1 MKYFYLFATILFF
14 QSSFSQNLLWENVYP
29 NYLVLGKMIVVDS
42 ADKIISVG
50 NGLNQ
55 AGYAN
60 YIYTQKMD
68 SEGNLIWKDS
78 ISTTLPNNSHR
89 ATWTGTD
96 SSNNIIV
103 VGYQFIFSLQ
113 NEIPNAIKVLKYS
126 PSGELLYNLT
136 IPGTFNSGDIMGI
149 RKRNMGIIDEFDNL
163 YVGTAGISN
172 TSSQA
177 GFILFKLSSDGEL
190 IWERVKS
197 FGNVHGIHGMNYK
210 NGKIVLAGN
219 TLISGYNNQ
228 YAVWNSDGNLI
239 WSGNS
244 QNSYQTWATDVLLD
258 NSGNTYSLTQTYVGS
273 IPYIGLTKYDTNG
286 NVIFSQT
293 YDIQVPATSGR
304 LKSLSSG
311 ELIISGTNWST
322 GGENKLYVAKV
333 SPTDG
338 SVLYQNEQLLSQS
351 NNWVYDVTVS
361 ENDNYYFIGNSN
373 NNGGAPSETFIY
385 AYSAE
390 NGFEWT
396 TMYNI
401 QGTEP
406 MAIVLD
412 SEEKIYTVIQN
423 RFTVVKFGNA
433 LSENLSL
440 AQNNQRNTIYPNPTT
455 DFLNFHLEDGIA
467 NSIRLFDI
475 NGREIYRGEIINNQL
490 DVSNLTTG
498 LYLGRIDSPNFE
510 SFTVKFVKK

>member
-1 MKYFYLFATILFF
+1 MKYFYLITTILFF
-14 QSSFSQNLLWENVYP
+14 QSSFSQNLLWENIYP
-29 NYLVLGKMIVVDS
+29 NHLVLGKMIAVDS
-42 ADKIISVG
+42 EDKIISVG
-50 NGLNQ
+50 NGFNQ

-78 ISTTLPNNSHR
+78 ISTNLPNNSHR

-103 VGYQFIFSLQ
+103 VGYQFTLSLQ
-113 NEIPNAIKVLKYS
+113 NENPNAIKVLKYS

-149 RKRNMGIIDEFDNL
+149 RKRNIGIIDEFDNL
-163 YVGTAGISN
+163 YIGTAGITN
-172 TSSQA
+172 TLSQA
-177 GFILFKLSSDGEL
+177 GFVLLKLSSNGEL
-190 IWERVKS
+190 IWERVKN
-197 FGNVHGIHGMNYK
+197 FGNIHGIHGMNYK
-210 NGKIVLAGN
+210 NGKIVLVGN
-219 TLISGYNNQ
+219 TMISGYNNQ
-228 YAVWNSDGNLI
+228 YAVWNANGDLI

-244 QNSYQTWATDVLLD
+244 QNSDQTWATDVLLD

-273 IPYIGLTKYDTNG
+273 FPSIELTKFNTNG

-304 LKSLSSG
+304 LKALSSG
-311 ELIISGTNWST
+311 EIIISGTNWST
-322 GGENKLYVAKV
+322 SGENKLYVAKV

-338 SVLYQNEQLLSQS
+338 SILYQNEQLLSQS
-351 NNWVYDVTVS
+351 NNWVYDVTIS

-373 NNGGAPSETFIY
+373 NNGGAPAETFIY

-396 TMYNI
+396 ATYNI

-412 SEEKIYTVIQN
+412 SEENIYTVIQN
-423 RFTVVKFGNA
+423 KFTVVKFGNE
-433 LSENLSL
+433 LSENLSIKKSKKEIS
-440 AQNNQRNTIYPNPTT
+440 IYPNPTI
-455 DFLNFHLEDGIA
+455 DVLNFNLQDS
-467 NSIRLFDI
+467 NVNKIRLFDA
-475 NGREIYRGEIINNQL
+475 NGREVYDSEIINNRV
-490 DVSNLTTG
+490 DVSSLTSG
-498 LYLGRIDSPNFE
+498 LYLGILEMNNFE
-510 SFTVKFVKK
+510 NFTFKFVKK

>member
-1 MKYFYLFATILFF
+1 MKYFYLITTILLF

-29 NYLVLGKMIVVDS
+29 NHLVLGKMIAVDS
-42 ADKIISVG
+42 EDKIISVG
-50 NGLNQ
+50 NGFNQ

-68 SEGNLIWKDS
+68 SNGNLIWKDS

-103 VGYQFIFSLQ
+103 VGYQFTLSLQ
-113 NEIPNAIKVLKYS
+113 NEVPNAIKLIKYS
-126 PSGELLYNLT
+126 PTGELLFNKS
-136 IPGTFNSGDIMGI
+136 IPGSFSSGDISGI
-149 RKRNMGIIDEFDNL
+149 SKRNRGVIDELDNI
-163 YVGTAGISN
+163 YIGTAGI
-172 TSSQA
+172 TDTQTQA
-177 GFILFKLSSDGEL
+177 GFVLLKYDNNGEL
-190 IWERVKS
+190 VWERVKNFS
-197 FGNVHGIHGMNYK
+197 NVHGIHGMNYK
-210 NGKIVLAGN
+210 NGKIVLVGN
-219 TLISGYNNQ
+219 TLLSGYNNQ
-228 YAVWNSDGNLI
+228 YAVWNANGDLI

-244 QNSYQTWATDVLLD
+244 QNNNQTWATDVLLD
-258 NSGNTYSLTQTYVGS
+258 TDGNTFSLTQTYVGS
-273 IPYIGLTKYDTNG
+273 IPSVELTKFNTNG
-286 NVIFSQT
+286 NVVFSQT

-304 LKSLSSG
+304 LKTLSSG
-311 ELIISGTNWST
+311 EIIISGTNWST
-322 GGENKLYVAKV
+322 SGENKLYVAKV

-338 SVLYQNEQLLSQS
+338 SILYQNEQLLSQS

-373 NNGGAPSETFIY
+373 NNGGAPAETFIY

-396 TMYNI
+396 TTYDI

-423 RFTVVKFGNA
+423 KFTVVKFGNE
-433 LSENLSL
+433 LSENLSIK
-440 AQNNQRNTIYPNPTT
+440 QNKKEISIYPNPTT
-455 DFLNFHLEDGIA
+455 DFLHFQLDDMDA
-467 NSIRLFDI
+467 KMIRLFDA
-475 NGREIYRGEIINNQL
+475 NGREVYNSEIINNRV
-490 DVSNLTTG
+490 DVSNLTSG
-498 LYLGRIDSPNFE
+498 LYFGIIDMNNFGN
-510 SFTVKFVKK
+510 FTFKFVKK